1 MKKITSLLFVI
12 LFGTFAYAQC
22 PDDNFQFGSTTPIC
36 DGVLR
41 NATSSMFGGE
51 YHLVDVIA
59 GNDYTFQ
66 TCGTTYDTVLT
77 VYGGAGVLAFN
88 DDSCGLQSFVSFT
101 ATVSESVRVLVDEF
115 PCNSNTIATI
125 LDYTCTAPP
134 PPPPNDLCINAIG
147 FVGDQVIAGTTFV
160 ATVDGAPFC
169 GTSNTA
175 PGVWYTFTDVST
187 TGSPAMTVETCGGA
201 TYDTK
206 ISVYT
211 GGCGGLVC
219 VTGNDDNCVP
229 FSLQSSVTFATDGSS
244 TYLILVHGFGSNV
257 GDFNL
262 TISGYPPPSAPPVI
276 VCPSDV
282 IANNDAGLCSAV
294 VNFADAVAIDPE
306 DGVIPTTQT
315 MGPASGSAFPVGV
328 TIVEFSATDSDGQTV
343 FCQFTV
349 TVNDVEDPT
358 ITCPADVVADND
370 TGLCG
375 ANLVIDPPVLG
386 DNCPLNL
393 VPPAPVVVGPNTPY
407 NFSGGNLIDTPST
420 VTGLSASIG
429 GDVTIDVV
437 YDGDWGSTV
446 EDFELLGP
454 DGSSIFFNDAQGNP
468 DCAGYNDTFTV
479 AQATWDGWITT
490 FGTDLTFTLL
500 ADPSVQNFCANNFYQ
515 LTITMGVAVS
525 ATLVNDYNGT
535 DDASDFYPV
544 GTTTVTWTLTDDSG
558 NMVQCSFS
566 VTVNDVE
573 APVIVCEGEPLTV
586 IGSSS
591 TSPGVPIISLAGP
604 VITVMNV
611 TDDFDIVDLD
621 VDLDISHT
629 WVGDLVVTIESPA
642 GTVVTIV
649 DQPGVPASGFGC
661 SGDDI
666 LATLDDEAA
675 DPIEDEC
682 GAGTP
687 TIDGSFI
694 PNNPLDVFDG
704 ESTLGDW
711 TLTVTDDVGGD
722 DGTLN
727 SWGITYSYDSSGSPL
742 DVDLDANGMVTVN
755 ASDLLLSATDNFCRR

>member
-1 MKKITSLLFVI
+1 MKKITSLLIVL

-22 PDDNFQFGSTTPIC
+22 PDDNAQFGSTTPIC
-36 DGVLR
+36 DGVL
-41 NATSSMFGGE
+41 NTSTTFMWGGE
-51 YHLVDVIA
+51 YMLVDLIA
-59 GNDYTFQ
+59 GNVYTFE
-66 TCGTTYDTVLT
+66 TCANAYDTEIT
-77 VYGGAGVLAFN
+77 VYGGAGVLAYN
-88 DDSCGLQSFVSFT
+88 DDFCGLQSFVSFT
-101 ATVSESVRVLVDEF
+101 ATVTEQVRVLVDEW
-115 PCNSNTIATI
+115 PCTSNTT
-125 LDYTCTAPP
+125 DTDVFYTCTTVAL

-147 FVGDQVIAGTTFV
+147 FVGDQVIAGTTIN
-160 ATVDGAPFC
+160 ALLDGAPFC

-175 PGVWYTFTDVST
+175 PGVWYTFTDTST
-187 TGSPAMTVETCGGA
+187 TGSPAMTVETCFGTG
-201 TYDTK
+201 YDSK

-219 VTGNDDNCVP
+219 VTGNDDAC
-229 FSLQSSVTFATDGSS
+229 SLQSSVTFPTDGSS
-244 TYLILVHGFGSNV
+244 TYLILVHGFSSNV
-257 GDFNL
+257 GDFDL
-262 TISGYPPPSAPPVI
+262 TISGYPPLSAPPVI

-454 DGSSIFFNDAQGNP
+454 DGSTIFFNDAQGNP

-500 ADPSVQNFCANNFYQ
+500 ADPSVQDFCANNFYQ
-515 LTITMGVAVS
+515 LTITMGVAAS

-558 NMVQCSFS
+558 NMVQCSFD

-573 APVIVCEGEPLTV
+573 APVIVCEGEPTTV
-586 IGSSS
+586 TDTASV
-591 TSPGVPIISLAGP
+591 SPGLPIISNAGP
-604 VITVMNV
+604 VISVLTVG
-611 TDDFDIVDLD
+611 DDFDITDLD
-621 VDLDISHT
+621 VNLDIAHT

-642 GTVVTIV
+642 GTVVIIV
-649 DQPGVPASGFGC
+649 DRPGVPATGLGC
-661 SGDDI
+661 SNDDI
-666 LATLDDEAA
+666 LATLDDEAS
-675 DPIEDEC
+675 DPVEDEC

-687 TIDGSFI
+687 TIDGTFI

-704 ESTLGDW
+704 
-711 TLTVTDDVGGD
+711 
-722 DGTLN
+722 
-727 SWGITYSYDSSGSPL
+727 
-742 DVDLDANGMVTVN
+742 
-755 ASDLLLSATDNFCRR
+755 